1 MQFIFLLFVSLV
13 FLLIGGI
20 WTYVTTTQTDQM
32 SLERVANIVRFD
44 YGKDSS
50 KTALL
55 DIVQQSVLI
64 NYSFVLFILI
74 K

>member
-1 MQFIFLLFVSLV
+1 
-13 FLLIGGI
+13 
-20 WTYVTTTQTDQM
+20 M

-64 NYSFVLFILI
+64 NYSLFVNI
-74 K
+74 KKSVCRYYLYSSDVAVRAAF

>member
-1 MQFIFLLFVSLV
+1 MQFIFLLFVSLA

-20 WTYVTTTQTDQM
+20 WTYVSTTQTDQM
-32 SLERVANIVRFD
+32 SLERVATIVRFD

-64 NYSFVLFILI
+64 YYTLFV
-74 K
+74 